1 MSFDEPMTT
10 PSPEPTS
17 PEELKPAQKQRGDS
31 YRWLA
36 PLLRLPQWLTAVAA
50 IASCYVS
57 CSALRAGKELTQQ
70 QADLTALQKELM
82 AFQIHTRS
90 DTLALTKTAA
100 ALNEASLRLTEGQTS
115 LTDFHYRTREDTLA
129 LTKST
134 TTLNAASAALAKSQA
149 ELATFEN
156 DTRSA
161 RLELASRQA
170 DLARTQAALNE
181 LLTSWQLDTQKTA
194 KDLLLLQK
202 GIAEVA
208 LESQKI
214 TKSFLGAQEKSAIAE
229 SSAIGYT
236 ALIGLIDSMMPCIDA
251 RVTMVQLTKDHL
263 LYVYCEIENR
273 SRYAMSFRF
282 GESRISAMDFR
293 RGPSHQDAFGKAWEL
308 DIRRTG
314 TLGSGGTMSYVH
326 TFDLSDSDF
335 LSHDVQHLTVGYY
348 VSPTESSMKLLQDL
362 LRTFDSIEAGQVAIG
377 SGGLHEMLPSLSCES
392 GFGAFLIPSTLKA
405 GRPVMIT
412 QPKVL
417 QAQSAV
423 HR

>member
-181 LLTSWQLDTQKTA
+181 LLTSWQLDTQKT
-194 KDLLLLQK
+194 
-202 GIAEVA
+202 ER
-208 LESQKI
+208 
-214 TKSFLGAQEKSAIAE
+214 TSFSCKRGSPKWPLS
-229 SSAIGYT
+229 
-236 ALIGLIDSMMPCIDA
+236 P
-251 RVTMVQLTKDHL
+251 R
-263 LYVYCEIENR
+263 R
-273 SRYAMSFRF
+273 SRSH
-282 GESRISAMDFR
+282 SL
-293 RGPSHQDAFGKAWEL
+293 GPK
-308 DIRRTG
+308 R
-314 TLGSGGTMSYVH
+314 
-326 TFDLSDSDF
+326 
-335 LSHDVQHLTVGYY
+335 
-348 VSPTESSMKLLQDL
+348 SPPSQN
-362 LRTFDSIEAGQVAIG
+362 R
-377 SGGLHEMLPSLSCES
+377 LPLATPHS
-392 GFGAFLIPSTLKA
+392 
-405 GRPVMIT
+405 
-412 QPKVL
+412 
-417 QAQSAV
+417 
-423 HR
+423 